1 MKQANEVTEAYQTQ
15 GNIIAF
21 IKDMKTGKKEIE
33 KALRQNIKKDMR
45 TQSTILKSQ
54 VRANENVN
62 LRNYLKNY
70 ERQHFES

>member
-45 TQSTILKSQ
+45 TQGTILKSQ